1 MLVDGA
7 QEVAALKI
15 EAEDEAEKALT
26 PKTEAFE
33 ELHGDGEEELPPKT
47 ELL

>member
-1 MLVDGA
+1 MT
-7 QEVAALKI
+7 ALKI
-15 EAEDEAEKALT
+15 EAPDEAEQAPP

>member
-1 MLVDGA
+1 MLVDGV

-15 EAEDEAEKALT
+15 EAEEA
-26 PKTEAFE
+26 PPSKTEAFG
-33 ELHGDGEEELPPKT
+33 ELRGDGEEELPPKT

>member
-1 MLVDGA
+1 MLVDGV

-15 EAEDEAEKALT
+15 EAADEAEEDRL

-33 ELHGDGEEELPPKT
+33 ELHGDGEEELPAKT

>member
-1 MLVDGA
+1 MLVDGV

-15 EAEDEAEKALT
+15 EAADEAEEARP

-33 ELHGDGEEELPPKT
+33 ELHGDGEEELPAKT

>member
-1 MLVDGA
+1 MLVDGV

-15 EAEDEAEKALT
+15 EAEDEAEEA
-26 PKTEAFE
+26 PHSKTEAFE
-33 ELHGDGEEELPPKT
+33 EPHGDGEEELPPKT

>member
-1 MLVDGA
+1 MPKIEVLVAGA

-15 EAEDEAEKALT
+15 EVEDETEGASP
-26 PKTEAFE
+26 PKTEAF
-33 ELHGDGEEELPPKT
+33 EELPPKT

>member
-1 MLVDGA
+1 MPKIEVLVAGA

-15 EAEDEAEKALT
+15 EAEGAPP
-26 PKTEAFE
+26 PKTEAF
-33 ELHGDGEEELPPKT
+33 EELPPKT

>member
-7 QEVAALKI
+7 LKVAALKI
-15 EAEDEAEKALT
+15 EAEDEAEEA
-26 PKTEAFE
+26 PPSKTEAFE
-33 ELHGDGEEELPPKT
+33 ELLGDGEGELPPKT

>member
-7 QEVAALKI
+7 LKVAALKI
-15 EAEDEAEKALT
+15 EAEEA
-26 PKTEAFE
+26 PPSKTEAFE
-33 ELHGDGEEELPPKT
+33 EPHGDGEEELPPKT

>member
-1 MLVDGA
+1 MLVDGV

-15 EAEDEAEKALT
+15 EAEDEA
-26 PKTEAFE
+26 PPSKTEAFE
-33 ELHGDGEEELPPKT
+33 EPHGDGEEELPPKT

>member
-15 EAEDEAEKALT
+15 EAADEVEEDRP

-33 ELHGDGEEELPPKT
+33 ELHGDGEEEPPPKT